1 VVEQGGRSTR
11 TRLIEAAAQLIAEE
25 GYERVGV
32 LAVAQRAGLT
42 NGAIYGNFRDK
53 AHLLAAA
60 IEMRLHLLYDT
71 VQQGRRVHS
80 PPLEVIGRIA
90 RSMALDTPEADRRLL
105 VEAWSAAWRDPVVG
119 VLVRERLD
127 RIETVVTGLAEQAR
141 ADGELADDV
150 DPATLARFG
159 MALALGYHLIHTAGV
174 PDPERESWIRLADR
188 VVACFSSE
196 PAGSDAGQPAR

>member
-1 VVEQGGRSTR
+1 
-11 TRLIEAAAQLIAEE
+11 
-25 GYERVGV
+25 
-32 LAVAQRAGLT
+32 
-42 NGAIYGNFRDK
+42 
-53 AHLLAAA
+53 
-60 IEMRLHLLYDT
+60 
-71 VQQGRRVHS
+71 
-80 PPLEVIGRIA
+80 
-90 RSMALDTPEADRRLL
+90 
-105 VEAWSAAWRDPVVG
+105 VG